1 MEALLRAMDISVK
14 TAENRATSPDSNPE
28 ADAIMMWDG
37 AGTVDSGCRRAGGR
51 SCDTEARPI
60 RKRISLF
67 LSAFPMSVPSLSWYS
82 DQHHFL
88 SSIKKRGVSFSYRNV
103 GGLLWEAEAAEK
115 LLHSEGVVPVVGRAG
130 EERLDLVLRKKNA
143 TVVSFP

>member
-82 DQHHFL
+82 DHHFL
-88 SSIKKRGVSFSYRNV
+88 
-103 GGLLWEAEAAEK
+103 
-115 LLHSEGVVPVVGRAG
+115 VV
-130 EERLDLVLRKKNA
+130 
-143 TVVSFP
+143 